1 MAVGSAKF
9 DQNRCNE
16 SPLRGEKP
24 DFWPVSKNNTGSLPL
39 RGILPVINKQITNH
53 SIFISVR
60 SKPTETVEKN
70 RLYNNT
76 IERLIRIDNEL

>member
-1 MAVGSAKF
+1 MFSTLFINFISYHDA
-9 DQNRCNE
+9 
-16 SPLRGEKP
+16 
-24 DFWPVSKNNTGSLPL
+24 
-39 RGILPVINKQITNH
+39 INKQITNH

-60 SKPTETVEKN
+60 SKPTETVERN